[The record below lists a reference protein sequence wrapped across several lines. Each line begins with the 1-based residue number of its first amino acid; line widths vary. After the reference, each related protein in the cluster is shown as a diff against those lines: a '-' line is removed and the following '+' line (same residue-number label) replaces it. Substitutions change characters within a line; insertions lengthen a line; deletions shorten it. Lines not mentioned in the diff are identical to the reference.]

1 MQVASYPDLSQSCTQ
16 SLLAFWSVGECQWE
30 NGNLHY
36 QKTWESGLTAHA
48 SVQNGS
54 ENDSSQESLKLIL
67 SVTIVHT
74 IFSMIIDIHWFLVRL
89 SVDLSVSGPFGL
101 NFCFVCMIFVQF
113 SLCGDSK
120 CLYSGWDA
128 RGTKKV
134 FLLAHLLIF
143 TSPNGISTSPPNFLM
158 SRIDFTVLL

>member
-16 SLLAFWSVGECQWE
+16 SLLAFWSVGEHRWE

-36 QKTWESGLTAHA
+36 QKTWESGLSAHA
-48 SVQNGS
+48 SVQNGN

-74 IFSMIIDIHWFLVRL
+74 IFSMIIDIHWFLARL
-89 SVDLSVSGPFGL
+89 SVDLSVSGSFGL

-113 SLCGDSK
+113 SLRGDSK

-128 RGTKKV
+128 QGAKKV
-134 FLLAHLLIF
+134 FLQLAIQA
-143 TSPNGISTSPPNFLM
+143 SWC
-158 SRIDFTVLL
+158 